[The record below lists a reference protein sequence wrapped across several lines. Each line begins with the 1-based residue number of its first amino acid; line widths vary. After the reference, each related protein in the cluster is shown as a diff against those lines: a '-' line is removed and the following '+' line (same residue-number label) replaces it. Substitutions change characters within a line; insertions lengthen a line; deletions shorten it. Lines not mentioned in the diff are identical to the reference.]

1 MQMTK
6 LFAPAAPITTTLL
19 VEGMHCG
26 GCTSRVEQALA
37 QVPGVTGAVADLA
50 AGTATVAAASAI
62 DTARLVAA
70 LDAAGYRATV
80 ATAPAATGN
89 ADARHGRARD
99 EDDDAAAAP
108 HTAVVTLTIG
118 GMTCGGCARR
128 VEQAL
133 AAVRGVADAKVDL
146 ATMSAKASVAR
157 DVDSQTLVAAVE
169 QAGYRAN
176 VVRDARAEAAP
187 KPAACPFE
195 DAARSAA
202 PAAAFAVDE
211 SSAASPERV
220 ATQSFEL
227 DIAGMTCASC
237 VGRVEKA
244 LAQVPGVARA
254 TVNLATEKATVDAD
268 ADAHVDTA
276 RLIDAVKRAG
286 YRASPVSDPAST
298 LAPSPEIAAA
308 RTAIELDI
316 AGMTCASCVG
326 RVEKALAQVPGV
338 ARATV
343 NLATEKATVDAD
355 ADAHVDTARLIDAV
369 KRAGY
374 RASPVSDPAS
384 TLAPSP
390 EIAAARTAIEL
401 DIAGMTC
408 ASCVGRVEKAL
419 AQVPGVVR
427 ATVNLATEKAAVD
440 ADADAHVDTAR
451 LIDAVK
457 RAGYRAS
464 PVSDPASALAPSP
477 EIAAARTAIE
487 LDIAGMT
494 CASCV
499 GRVEKALAQV
509 PGVARATVNLATEK
523 ATVDADADA
532 HVDTARLIDA
542 VKRAGYRASPAIA
555 ACAPASRATAT
566 ADAAAARPASPS
578 ADDRKLAEARRERA
592 LVIASAVLT
601 TPLALPMF
609 AAPFGVD
616 AALPAWL
623 QLALASIVQ
632 FGFGARFYRAAW
644 HALKARAGNM
654 DLLVAL
660 GTSAAYGLSI
670 WLMLRDPGHAAHLYF
685 EASAVIVTLVRF
697 GKWLEARAKRQT
709 TDAIRALNALRP
721 DRARIVE
728 HGVERDVP
736 LAQVR
741 VGTVVRVLP
750 GERVPVD
757 GRIEA
762 GVTHVDESLITGESL
777 PVPKG
782 PGERVTAGSINGE
795 GALTVATTAIGAET
809 TLARIIRLVESAQAE
824 KAPIQRLVD
833 RVSAVFVP
841 AIVAIAFATFAGWL
855 VAGAGV
861 ETAILNAVAVLVI
874 ACPCALGLATPAA
887 IMAGTG
893 VAARHGVLIKDAQA
907 LELAQRARIV
917 AFDKTGTLTQ
927 GRPTV
932 TAFDAIGIPRGD
944 ALALAA
950 AVQRAS
956 AHPLARAVVAAFDAD
971 ADARRSSLAA
981 AHADTPRAVAG
992 RGVEARVDARL
1003 LALGSTRWRDE
1014 LGIAVPDGVA
1024 RRAAALEAAG
1034 NTVSWLMRA
1043 DAPREA
1049 LALVAFGD
1057 TVKPNARRAIE
1068 RLAARGIRSA
1078 LVTGDNRGSATAV
1091 AASLGIDEVH
1101 AQVLPDDKARVVAQL
1116 KATAGDGAVAM
1127 VGDGINDA
1135 PALAAADVGIAMATG
1150 TDVAMHTA
1158 GITLMRGDPALVADA
1173 VDISRR
1179 TYRKIQQNLFWAF
1192 VYNLVGI
1199 PLAALGWLNPMIAG
1213 AAMAFS
1219 SVSVV
1224 TNALLLRR
1232 WKGDA
1237 R

>member
-1 MQMTK
+1 MTK

-108 HTAVVTLTIG
+108 HTAAVTLTIG

-146 ATMSAKASVAR
+146 ATTSAKASVAR

-169 QAGYRAN
+169 RAGYRAN

-195 DAARSAA
+195 DAAHSAA

-220 ATQSFEL
+220 ATQSFEF
-227 DIAGMTCASC
+227 
-237 VGRVEKA
+237 
-244 LAQVPGVARA
+244 
-254 TVNLATEKATVDAD
+254 
-268 ADAHVDTA
+268 
-276 RLIDAVKRAG
+276 
-286 YRASPVSDPAST
+286 
-298 LAPSPEIAAA
+298 
-308 RTAIELDI
+308 
-316 AGMTCASCVG
+316 
-326 RVEKALAQVPGV
+326 
-338 ARATV
+338 
-343 NLATEKATVDAD
+343 
-355 ADAHVDTARLIDAV
+355 
-369 KRAGY
+369 
-374 RASPVSDPAS
+374 
-384 TLAPSP
+384 
-390 EIAAARTAIEL
+390 

-566 ADAAAARPASPS
+566 ADAAATRPASPS

-777 PVPKG
+777 PVPKE